1 MYVKPVSEPF
11 LFCAIDSRKEEAK
24 DIYLLFIIIIIPERY
39 LLSDCHS

>member
-11 LFCAIDSRKEEAK
+11 LFCAIDSRKEDQ